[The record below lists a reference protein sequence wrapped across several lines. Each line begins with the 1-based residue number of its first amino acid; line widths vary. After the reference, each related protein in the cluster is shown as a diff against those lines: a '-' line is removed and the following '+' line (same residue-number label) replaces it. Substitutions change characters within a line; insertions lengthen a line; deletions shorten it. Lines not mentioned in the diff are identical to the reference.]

1 MKCLIKIPYSV
12 DVRKLYELG
21 LDEAI
26 ATGGRLDGN
35 EQKGTFSIPI
45 LGGVFEGTYNVNNK
59 WIEVQLFKKP
69 IFIPCGVI
77 ESFLKSQIK

>member
-1 MKCLIKIPYSV
+1 MKCLIKVPYSV
-12 DVRKLYELG
+12 DIKKLYVLG
-21 LDEAI
+21 LDEAK

-45 LGGVFEGTYNVNNK
+45 LGGIFEGAYNVDDK
-59 WIEVQLFKKP
+59 LIEVQLFKKP